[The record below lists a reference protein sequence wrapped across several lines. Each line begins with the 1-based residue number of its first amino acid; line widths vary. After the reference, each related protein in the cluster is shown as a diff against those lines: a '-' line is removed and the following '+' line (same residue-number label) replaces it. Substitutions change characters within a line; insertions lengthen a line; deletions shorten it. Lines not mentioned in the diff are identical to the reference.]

1 MYRSPF
7 GYLLLLISLPAGAVT
22 YDCIRGDCQA
32 GPNSLMM
39 ALMTLL
45 TTGMWWVVSLSL
57 FWIERQ
63 RYRSAEEKISRP
75 KRLRLIGDP
84 YLDPCDG
91 IVGKILDDCTGSV
104 QEVVIQPKWWRF
116 INMSSPTINQ
126 DEDNECAILGNSY
139 SQVEPRREPGSFV
152 LLKVNEE
159 VVGAGCR
166 VIYEGGDYLL
176 TAHHVWSQA
185 PNNIAKGGKTV
196 EISTEMKPY
205 LSSKN
210 KVLDF
215 CLVPIPAAVWS
226 NLGVKSSKIASLH
239 QRSNITVY
247 GGTASTMLLSSFGV
261 AEADDNPLR
270 IIHKASTARAWS
282 GSPLYNSNGLVLG
295 VHLGYDQLGS
305 TNRAV
310 NIGYVLRMTSSNETA
325 PPDLNFVEITE
336 DEAVDRPSFDEY
348 EIEGFGKIRT
358 RAREYYIPRDKDWN
372 KYDDEDDDAFF
383 DVPVALWLNSN
394 ETVEKPLNFKG
405 AASSPR
411 LPPLLSSGITPGKA
425 VDTIRKESDY
435 NLLVG
440 RLVSL
445 ERALE
450 KLSQS
455 VLNLQVK
462 PSQSC
467 LNTIGQLEDQKLS
480 LARSSSKQSGSDAP
494 SPQKTSLAVATSS
507 PASTQ
512 LPGPVVASEPTN
524 GLGQQSKKKSRGS
537 RRKGKRSAKTLA
549 PAAH

>member
-1 MYRSPF
+1 M
-7 GYLLLLISLPAGAVT
+7 T
-22 YDCIRGDCQA
+22 YDCTRGDCQA

-39 ALMTLL
+39 ALMILL
-45 TTGMWWVVSLSL
+45 TTGMWWAVSLSL
-57 FWIERQ
+57 FWIEQQ
-63 RYRSAEEKISRP
+63 RYRSADEKISRP

-91 IVGKILDDCTGSV
+91 IVGKILDDSTGLV
-104 QEVVIQPKWWRF
+104 QEVVIQPKWWQF
-116 INMSSPTINQ
+116 ITSSPTINQ

-166 VIYEGGDYLL
+166 VIYDGGDYLL

-185 PNNIAKGGKTV
+185 PNRIAKGGKTV
-196 EISTEMKPY
+196 EISAEIKPF
-205 LSSKN
+205 LNSKD

-215 CLVPIPAAVWS
+215 SLIPIPAAVWS
-226 NLGVKSSKIASLH
+226 NLGVKSSKIACLH
-239 QRSNITVY
+239 QRSNVTVY
-247 GGTASTMLLSSFGV
+247 GGVASTMLLSSFGI

-270 IIHKASTARAWS
+270 ILHRASTARAWS
-282 GSPLYNSNGLVLG
+282 GSPLYNSKGQILG

-305 TNRAV
+305 RNRAV
-310 NIGYVLRMTSSNETA
+310 NIGYVLRITSSNETA
-325 PPDLNFVEITE
+325 PPDLHFVEITE
-336 DEAVDRPSFDEY
+336 DEAVDRPNFDEY

-372 KYDDEDDDAFF
+372 KYNDEDDDAFF

-394 ETVEKPLNFKG
+394 ETIEKPLNFKG

-411 LPPLLSSGITPGKA
+411 LPPLLSSGITSGKA

-445 ERALE
+445 ERAVE

-455 VLNLQVK
+455 VLSLQVE

-467 LNTIGQLEDQKLS
+467 LNTIGQREDQKLS
-480 LARSSSKQSGSDAP
+480 LARFSSKLSGSDAP
-494 SPQKTSLAVATSS
+494 SPQKTSPAVAIDS
-507 PASTQ
+507 PAGTQ
-512 LPGPVVASEPTN
+512 LPGPVVASEPTP
-524 GLGQQSKKKSRGS
+524 GLGQQSKKKLRGS
-537 RRKGKRSAKTLA
+537 RRKGKKSVKT
-549 PAAH
+549 PVRAAL

>member
-1 MYRSPF
+1 
-7 GYLLLLISLPAGAVT
+7 
-22 YDCIRGDCQA
+22 
-32 GPNSLMM
+32 MM
-39 ALMTLL
+39 ALLTLL
-45 TTGMWWVVSLSL
+45 TTAMWWIVSLSL
-57 FWIERQ
+57 LWIERQ

-91 IVGKILDDCTGSV
+91 IIGKVLDDCTGSV
-104 QEVVIQPKWWRF
+104 QEVVIQPMWWRF
-116 INMSSPTINQ
+116 LNSSSPTINQ

-139 SQVEPRREPGSFV
+139 SKVEPNREPGSFV

-166 VIYEGGDYLL
+166 VIYDGGDYLL

-185 PNNIAKGGKTV
+185 PNNIAKGGKSV
-196 EISTEMKPY
+196 EISDEMKPF
-205 LSSKN
+205 LSSKH

-215 CLVPIPAAVWS
+215 CLVPIPTAVWS

-239 QRSNITVY
+239 QRSNVTVY

-261 AEADDNPLR
+261 AEADENPLKILHR
-270 IIHKASTARAWS
+270 ASTARAWS
-282 GSPLYNSNGLVLG
+282 GSPLYNSRNQVLG

-358 RAREYYIPRDKDWN
+358 RAREYYIPRTKDWN
-372 KYDDEDDDAFF
+372 KYGDDDDDAFF

-394 ETVEKPLNFKG
+394 ETVEQPLNFKG

-411 LPPLLSSGITPGKA
+411 LPPLLSSGTTPGKA
-425 VDTIRKESDY
+425 EDTIRKESDY

-455 VLNLQVK
+455 VLSLQVQ
-462 PSQSC
+462 PSQNC
-467 LNTIGQLEDQKLS
+467 LNTIGPLEDRKLS
-480 LARSSSKQSGSDAP
+480 SARSSSKQSGSEAP
-494 SPQKTSLAVATSS
+494 SHQKTSPAVAKDS
-507 PASTQ
+507 PAGTQ
-512 LPGPVVASEPTN
+512 LPGPVAASEPTN
-524 GLGQQSKKKSRGS
+524 GLGQQLKKKSRGS
-537 RRKGKRSAKTLA
+537 RRKGKKSAKTPA
-549 PAAH
+549 PEAH

>member
-1 MYRSPF
+1 
-7 GYLLLLISLPAGAVT
+7 
-22 YDCIRGDCQA
+22 
-32 GPNSLMM
+32 MM

-45 TTGMWWVVSLSL
+45 TTGMWWIVSLSL
-57 FWIERQ
+57 YWIERQ

-139 SQVEPRREPGSFV
+139 SKVEPHREPGSFV

-166 VIYEGGDYLL
+166 VIYDGGDYLL

-185 PNNIAKGGKTV
+185 PNHIAKGGKTV
-196 EISTEMKPY
+196 EISAEIKPQ

-261 AEADDNPLR
+261 AEADSNPLR

-282 GSPLYNSNGLVLG
+282 GSPLYNSKGLVLG

-310 NIGYVLRMTSSNETA
+310 NIGYVLRMTTSNETA
-325 PPDLNFVEITE
+325 PPDLNFIEITE

-394 ETVEKPLNFKG
+394 ETIEKPLNFKG

-425 VDTIRKESDY
+425 EDTIRKESDY

-467 LNTIGQLEDQKLS
+467 LNTIGQQEDQKLS
-480 LARSSSKQSGSDAP
+480 LARSSSKQNGSDAP
-494 SPQKTSLAVATSS
+494 SPQKTSPAVATNS
-507 PASTQ
+507 PAGTQ
-512 LPGPVVASEPTN
+512 LPGPVVASEPIN

-537 RRKGKRSAKTLA
+537 RRKGKKSAKTPA
-549 PAAH
+549 PEAH